1 MIVVWSGG
9 YFSEM
14 RMFVCD
20 LNRLMVRFIY
30 TSLCLLYRRSL
41 ISLSSSQ
48 KKKNHTNST
57 LWEGVGLFF
66 DFLFSKSSSPSLCEL
81 LMCQKGNRHRDAFRF
96 GNSLSLAFRFS
107 TCVLCSC
114 LIEVC
119 VICIHTCVRCR
130 VTQLILTLLTKK
142 KAGERD
148 FFLLWFFFFSFSWKE
163 RGTTQTIAIRFH
175 VSSRCGTW
183 LPLAIPRYKPNR
195 QSKQHTHADRRE
207 RERGG
212 KDTPLL
218 PTWGQPSTPS
228 RVNCGLSTFTFSS
241 FFVFFFYFLL
251 FITCIIIT
259 ILCITLSC
267 IFEDFLWGFLKLYFK
282 RCHCQ
287 QAIYG

>member
-1 MIVVWSGG
+1 MLFELTNFMMIVVWSGG

-48 KKKNHTNST
+48 KKNHTNST
-57 LWEGVGLFF
+57 LWVGVGLFF

-148 FFLLWFFFFSFSWKE
+148 FFLLWFFFFPFLGKREEQHS
-163 RGTTQTIAIRFH
+163 AIRFH
-175 VSSRCGTW
+175 VSSRCGT
-183 LPLAIPRYKPNR
+183 
-195 QSKQHTHADRRE
+195 
-207 RERGG
+207 
-212 KDTPLL
+212 
-218 PTWGQPSTPS
+218 
-228 RVNCGLSTFTFSS
+228 
-241 FFVFFFYFLL
+241 
-251 FITCIIIT
+251 
-259 ILCITLSC
+259 
-267 IFEDFLWGFLKLYFK
+267 
-282 RCHCQ
+282 
-287 QAIYG
+287 